1 MTTTEVFK
9 GLDERLGALERENSR
24 LMSKL
29 NRLRLLALALP
40 VLGLAFVGLLAM
52 ESKKAVAEESKKA
65 EVADAIDAKKIR
77 ILDNDGNVRIVLGT
91 SKDKAVILL
100 VDENGKR
107 RSEWLITREG
117 ATLAHYTST
126 GKNLMNI
133 EARGEGAVIDFKDLE
148 GNRRLLLGMLGDEK
162 KPYTAA
168 MIMADADGNEV
179 FYAPK

>member
-29 NRLRLLALALP
+29 NRLRLLALAL
-40 VLGLAFVGLLAM
+40 